1 MSDIFDKSTHNVL
14 DDVNTKGSFAED
26 FEGDLFNGAESNFLG
41 IAIGK
46 KAKARKAA
54 KRDDRQSARKYKLE
68 TERIRAL
75 QGQER
80 QNAIKDIGDGLGKVA
95 SAVVPFLVPGG
106 GAASVLG
113 GIGGSLGGDGG
124 ESGNFDEAYP
134 QNQQPDSYPQPAPKS
149 NNTILYAIIA
159 VMVVF
164 GAVILMKK

>member
-54 KRDDRQSARKYKLE
+54 KRLDRQAAKKYKLE

-75 QGQER
+75 QGQEK
-80 QNAIKDIGDGLGKVA
+80 QNVIKDIASGISGVAKAVFGKGGEPEQGQQVYDENYQEPGQNGGYNQNNFPQGGNNTGA
-95 SAVVPFLVPGG
+95 PNNTLMYVGIAAVVLVG
-106 GAASVLG
+106 VYL
-113 GIGGSLGGDGG
+113 L
-124 ESGNFDEAYP
+124 
-134 QNQQPDSYPQPAPKS
+134 
-149 NNTILYAIIA
+149 
-159 VMVVF
+159 
-164 GAVILMKK
+164 KK